1 MRKLKLINAVIIF
14 SSLFFLSFGFIASAM
29 GQAPAWK
36 GKIEKIG
43 GVKVIK
49 NPAEPLYGEFIPQL
63 EEDLSIGDEKDETYY
78 FPKGASLSVDDEG
91 NFYVSDF
98 GNRRVQKYD
107 KNGIYVRTIGRQGQ
121 GPGEYMFPGQVFFD
135 EEGDPCVRG
144 ARDLNFFT
152 KDGAFKKK
160 VMIKSPL
167 TWITLG
173 PGDTILG
180 TTQPSPR
187 PGGGKYEIQR
197 LDSEGNF
204 DRAIAEF
211 PADSVIN
218 KNVYIVN
225 WYSPGIRLVP
235 VTSETFAYGYSD
247 EYKVYFADGEGRTI
261 LMMTKEEKPQS
272 ISGQEKEETR
282 KGGPSAWAGNIGDS
296 KPEDLIKFPDHRPY
310 FNNFM
315 ADGDG
320 RLYVMKSKSILDKS
334 PAIWFDVFSVD
345 GFYLYRMKLDFRPVV
360 IRNGA
365 IYEIRTNE
373 ETGDIKIIR
382 HKVNNWGQFKTG
394 QEIAPNM

>member
-1 MRKLKLINAVIIF
+1 MLNRQLADMVIIF
-14 SSLFFLSFGFIASAM
+14 SSLFFLSCGFITSTA

-36 GKIEKIG
+36 GKIETIG

-78 FPKGASLSVDDEG
+78 FPKGAALSVDDED
-91 NFYVSDF
+91 NLYVSDF

-107 KNGIYVRTIGRQGQ
+107 KNGKYIRTIGRQGQ
-121 GPGEYMFPGQVFFD
+121 GPGEYMFPVQVFFD
-135 EEGDPCVRG
+135 AEGDPCVRG

-160 VMIKSPL
+160 VVIKAPL
-167 TWITLG
+167 TWVMLG
-173 PGDTILG
+173 PGNTIFG

-187 PGGGKYEIQR
+187 PEGGKYEIQR
-197 LDSEGNF
+197 LDSEGDF
-204 DRAIAEF
+204 DRSIAEF
-211 PADSVIN
+211 LADSVIN

-225 WYSPGIRLVP
+225 WYSPGIRLISL
-235 VTSETFAYGYSD
+235 TSETFAYGYSD
-247 EYKVYFADGEGRTI
+247 EYKIYLADGEGRPV
-261 LMMTKEEKPQS
+261 LVMTKEEKPQS
-272 ISGQEKEETR
+272 ISGREKEETR
-282 KGGPSAWAGNIGDS
+282 KGGLSAWAGNIGDS

-310 FNNFM
+310 FSNFM
-315 ADGDG
+315 ADEEG
-320 RLYVMKSKSILDKS
+320 RLYVMSGKSILDKS
-334 PAIWFDVFSVD
+334 PTNWFDVFSKS
-345 GFYLYRMKLDFRPVV
+345 GLYLYRMKLDFRPFV

-382 HKVNNWGQFKTG
+382 HKVKNWDQFKTG